1 MRKNG
6 KHPEGV
12 TTQTMYSSSCDM
24 FIYTKHENDMLSL
37 VFNYDG
43 DVSLPK

>member
-12 TTQTMYSSSCDM
+12 TTQTCMYSSSCDM
-24 FIYTKHENDMLSL
+24 FIYTHIDEDILSL
-37 VFNYDG
+37 
-43 DVSLPK
+43 